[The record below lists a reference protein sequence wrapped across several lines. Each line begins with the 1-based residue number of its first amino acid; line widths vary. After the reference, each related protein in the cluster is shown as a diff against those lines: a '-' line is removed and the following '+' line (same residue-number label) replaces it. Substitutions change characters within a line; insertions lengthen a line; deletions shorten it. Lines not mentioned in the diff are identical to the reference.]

1 MRSFTRLKDNN
12 KPIND
17 ASSITL
23 VTGGCGFIGSNFIEH
38 YLANH
43 PDRAVLNVDSLTY
56 AGRANNRIIN
66 WHKDRYYELWKGDI
80 NDLKNVDTKEFP
92 KIDAVVHFAAESHVT
107 RSEKNPRIF
116 YRTNVEGTRILL
128 EKAIELGVKKFIHV
142 STDEVYGPIVDGYFK
157 ESDKKRDNSQ
167 ATSPYA
173 KSKAEADELAQT
185 FFGKLPLII
194 VRPTNNF
201 GPRQYPEKALPRWIT
216 NLLLGEKAP
225 VWGEGRQV
233 RDWLYVEDTFGA
245 IDLLLEKGK
254 WGEIYN
260 IGANH
265 QPEMNNKTIVLKAA
279 KLLGKP
285 ESDVELVPDPR
296 PDHDFRYGVD
306 TSKIKA
312 LGWKTGDFAPQLKA
326 TVEWYRDNA
335 DWWKPLKA
343 EAEKIYK

>member
-1 MRSFTRLKDNN
+1 MGNFTRLKDNN

-38 YLANH
+38 YLTNH

-56 AGRANNRIIN
+56 AGNPKNLDGVDA
-66 WHKDRYYELWKGDI
+66 KRYRFIKGDI
-80 NDLKNVDTKEFP
+80 ADKKTVRDALENV
-92 KIDAVVHFAAESHVT
+92 DAVVHFAAESHVT
-107 RSEKNPRIF
+107 RSEKNPKIF
-116 YRTNVEGTRILL
+116 YRTNVEGTKVML
-128 EKAIELGVKKFIHV
+128 EEAVKAGIKKFIHV

-157 ESDKKRDNSQ
+157 ESDKKHDSSQ

-173 KSKAEADELAQT
+173 KSKAEADELAQS

-233 RDWLYVEDTFGA
+233 RDWLYVEDTFRA
-245 IDLLLEKGK
+245 IDLLLQEGK

-265 QPEMNNKTIVLKAA
+265 QPEMNNKTIVLKVA
-279 KLLGKP
+279 KLLGRP

-306 TSKIKA
+306 TTKIKA
-312 LGWKTGDFAPQLKA
+312 LGWKTGEFAPQLKT

-335 DWWKPLKA
+335 GWWKPLKA
-343 EAEKIYK
+343 EAEKIYKK